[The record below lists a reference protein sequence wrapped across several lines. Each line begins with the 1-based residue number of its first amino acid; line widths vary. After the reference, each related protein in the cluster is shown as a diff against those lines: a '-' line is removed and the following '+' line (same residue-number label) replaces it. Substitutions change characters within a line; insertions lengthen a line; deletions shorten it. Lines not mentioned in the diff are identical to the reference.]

1 MCRMAKV
8 CKQITVFLLFAIAVS
23 GCGSSHRS
31 DIRPG
36 YSDLSGV
43 YLFSGLANY
52 SADQFPNPLINLN
65 DIASPSDVTIIQSES
80 TIEANYLSASGA
92 AVSSSVSLTNSAESG
107 VEWQNSVLSSNSE
120 VPIEGASILPLPAKH
135 YRGTRILRGEDG
147 HLYLI
152 GTFKEK
158 GFLFT
163 EYWEH
168 ELKFERMD

>member
-23 GCGSSHRS
+23 GCGSSQRS

-120 VPIEGASILPLPAKH
+120 VPIEGASILLLPAKH